1 MRLDPR
7 SSKDFLAGLLFAL
20 IGGSAL
26 VGAFAYPLGSAMRM
40 GPGYF
45 PALLGAILVLFGL
58 VIMARGIRSGEPVS
72 GPWGWKP
79 LAWAVLSM
87 LLFGFLVT
95 RLGLVPALVAMLVT
109 ATLAGREFRWR
120 ETLVLAATL
129 TAFAVALFVY
139 GLKIPFRLFIG
150 W

>member
-1 MRLDPR
+1 MKL
-7 SSKDFLAGLLFAL
+7 SGNKDFVAGLLFAL
-20 IGGSAL
+20 IGGFAMAL
-26 VGAFAYPLGSAMRM
+26 AFGYPLGTTMRM

-45 PALLGAILVLFGL
+45 PATLGGILVLFGL
-58 VIMARGIRSGEPVS
+58 VILARGLRSGERVS
-72 GPWGWKP
+72 EPWGWRP
-79 LAWAVLSM
+79 LGWALLSL

-109 ATLAGREFRWR
+109 ASLAGRELRWR
-120 ETLVLAATL
+120 ETLVLTVVM

-150 W
+150 